1 MKRNSLI
8 FISTMFILLLLFT
21 GCNQQPEIDMV
32 EALSKSQ
39 ELLRQKDDN
48 NEFFVYAH
56 NENMNDELRES
67 LFKCLNTE
75 EIEYRVDNDKNVLIK
90 KKDSDLAVARCS

>member
-1 MKRNSLI
+1 MSGFRLTMVTITLLI
-8 FISTMFILLLLFT
+8 LIT
-21 GCNQQPEIDMV
+21 GCNQ
-32 EALSKSQ
+32 
-39 ELLRQKDDN
+39 QKDDN

-67 LFKCLNTE
+67 FFKCLNTE
-75 EIEYRVDNDKNVLIK
+75 EIEYKVDNDKNVLIK

>member
-1 MKRNSLI
+1 MSGFRLTMVTITLLI
-8 FISTMFILLLLFT
+8 LIT
-21 GCNQQPEIDMV
+21 GCNQ
-32 EALSKSQ
+32 
-39 ELLRQKDDN
+39 QKDDN

-75 EIEYRVDNDKNVLIK
+75 EIEYKVDNDKNVLIK

>member
-1 MKRNSLI
+1 MSGFRLTMVTITLQILI
-8 FISTMFILLLLFT
+8 T
-21 GCNQQPEIDMV
+21 GCNQ
-32 EALSKSQ
+32 
-39 ELLRQKDDN
+39 QKDDN

-75 EIEYRVDNDKNVLIK
+75 EIEYKVDNDINVLIK